1 MESHKGWEKLE
12 FLERYLF
19 EGENRDKSRWGLKKE
34 GGGNSNRFIER
45 KKREVAERGCG
56 YRLK

>member
-1 MESHKGWEKLE
+1 M
-12 FLERYLF
+12 R
-19 EGENRDKSRWGLKKE
+19 RGLKKE

>member
-12 FLERYLF
+12 FLERIETNLD
-19 EGENRDKSRWGLKKE
+19 EERIKKKE